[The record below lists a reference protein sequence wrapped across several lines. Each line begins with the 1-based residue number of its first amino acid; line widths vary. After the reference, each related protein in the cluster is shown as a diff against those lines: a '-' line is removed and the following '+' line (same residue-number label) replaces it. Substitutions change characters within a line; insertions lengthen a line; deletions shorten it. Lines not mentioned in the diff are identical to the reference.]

1 MAECFFF
8 AGHQRVACTRVS
20 TIRFTDTSQPNGRL
34 CAGRGRLFSRDELER
49 RMSGRSP
56 GQAELWRGAMNRPED
71 SAEEKSHLTAS
82 DLAHLEEILRQATDA
97 QAIRNAQPQ
106 KRENAINPVRSSRAG
121 PTTSRLPKLPPAANL
136 RLPQQAANRSQ
147 PRPADD
153 PFAGIKRRPP
163 SSLDPEIMPL
173 PPRRSRRL
181 GRLLIGSI
189 LMVGF
194 AAVVA
199 YGIAT
204 FSPFQP
210 DNRGE
215 KAGSDAATV
224 GQAWRE
230 LARVA
235 RQRLVAEDQQA
246 FANEPILLAIV
257 PVPAASSGSLS
268 LRGLVHGTRLSAGKA
283 LNENDWELPLRD
295 LGSAY
300 VYAPMNFVGVMSVT
314 IALLSPSN
322 EVLDSRPIRL
332 EWIAKTDSPQPPN
345 ERDIDRQSSSTAIK
359 QESSSELAKQEV
371 NPETA
376 SAKQQINPQPAN
388 ADAVKIVDPQE
399 AAALIE
405 RGRDLLR
412 NGDVASA
419 QLAFRRLAEA
429 GKAEAALALAT
440 TYDPRYL
447 VQHNLVGI
455 VGDEEK
461 ARTWYRRAKELG
473 SREADRFLQ
482 STSTK

>member
-1 MAECFFF
+1 M
-8 AGHQRVACTRVS
+8 
-20 TIRFTDTSQPNGRL
+20 
-34 CAGRGRLFSRDELER
+34 
-49 RMSGRSP
+49 GRS
-56 GQAELWRGAMNRPED
+56 ED
-71 SAEEKSHLTAS
+71 SPGMKSHLASS

-97 QAIRNAQPQ
+97 QAIHNAQPQ
-106 KRENAINPVRSSRAG
+106 NDENAINPVRANRDRP
-121 PTTSRLPKLPPAANL
+121 PTARSPKLPPAANL
-136 RLPQQAANRSQ
+136 RLPQQATNRSQ
-147 PRPADD
+147 PRPAGD
-153 PFAGIKRRPP
+153 PFAGIKRRPR
-163 SSLDPEIMPL
+163 SSLDPEIMP
-173 PPRRSRRL
+173 PPPEGSRRL
-181 GRLLIGSI
+181 VPILIGST
-189 LMVGF
+189 LTVGF
-194 AAVVA
+194 AAVAA
-199 YGIAT
+199 YGLT
-204 FSPFQP
+204 MFSFFQT
-210 DNRGE
+210 DNRGP
-215 KAGSDAATV
+215 KTGDDASTV
-224 GQAWRE
+224 GQMSRE
-230 LARVA
+230 PARAA
-235 RQRLVAEDQQA
+235 RQRLVVEDQQA
-246 FANEPILLAIV
+246 FTNEPILLAIV
-257 PVPAASSGSLS
+257 AVPMASSGSLS
-268 LRGLVHGTRLSAGKA
+268 LRGLVHGTRLSAGVA
-283 LNENDWELPLRD
+283 LSEDVWEISLRD

-300 VYAPMNFVGVMSVT
+300 VYAPPNFIGVMNAT

-345 ERDIDRQSSSTAIK
+345 RREIDPQIASAPTK
-359 QESSSELAKQEV
+359 QEISREPAKQEV
-371 NPETA
+371 NPGTA
-376 SAKQQINPQPAN
+376 SAAAKQQINPEPAN
-388 ADAVKIVDPQE
+388 ADAAKTVDPRE